1 MLVSLA
7 ARGVEGETAADFPGL
22 GWLVHLP
29 VGARQRFVQ
38 GALERLVLGFD
49 EGQFAELERW
59 IEQWQEEAHLERVG
73 VLEQLR
79 APEQQTAATGRPRL
93 GQ

>member
-1 MLVSLA
+1 VSLA

-49 EGQFAELERW
+49 EGQFAELE
-59 IEQWQEEAHLERVG
+59 QWQEEAHLERVG

>member
-49 EGQFAELERW
+49 EGQFAELE
-59 IEQWQEEAHLERVG
+59 QWQEEAHLERVG